1 MDYKIVEKQVSSSD
15 GIHSLCGKLYI
26 PNGEI
31 KGFFHVVHGMTEHI
45 GRYDRFLGEMA
56 KRGYLAF
63 AFDNLGHG
71 KTVNDNLELGFIADK
86 NGWKY
91 LIEDIKVFYN
101 AVKLEYGDMPYYL
114 FGHSMGSF
122 IVRVAVCR
130 TVFPNKVILSGTGGK
145 NKLAGLGIMLSS
157 VIKAFKGKR
166 HVSKFMDKI
175 VFGSYN
181 NGFESEGSKRS
192 WITSDSSLRDK
203 YDLDPLYNYRLSISA
218 LKEVI
223 TLNKIANSKREYQKF
238 SKDLAVFLICG
249 NEDPVSKRG
258 EGVLEVN
265 EKLKAVGVNAKTKI
279 YNGRHEIF
287 NEPQIKEQV
296 LTDVLEFIEK

>member
-1 MDYKIVEKQVSSSD
+1 MDYKIVEKQVLSSD
-15 GIHSLCGKLYI
+15 GVHSLYGKLYL

-31 KGFFHVVHGMTEHI
+31 KGYFHVVHGMTEHI

-86 NGWKY
+86 NGWEY

-101 AVKLEYGDMPYYL
+101 AVKLEFGDMPYYL

-122 IVRVAVCR
+122 IVRVATGR

-145 NKLAGLGIMLSS
+145 NNLAGLGIILSS
-157 VIKAFKGKR
+157 IIKAFKGKR

-181 NGFESEGSKRS
+181 NGFESENSKRS
-192 WITSDSSLRDK
+192 WITSDSSLRAK
-203 YDLDPLYNYRLSISA
+203 YDADPLYNYRLTISA
-218 LKEVI
+218 LKDVI
-223 TLNKIANSKREYQKF
+223 TLTKIANSKKGFQKY
-238 SKDLAVFLICG
+238 SKDSETFLICG
-249 NEDPVSKRG
+249 NQDPVSKRG
-258 EGVLEVN
+258 AGVLEVSN
-265 EKLKAVGVNAKTKI
+265 RLKAVGVNAKVKI

-287 NEPQIKEQV
+287 NEPNAKEEV
-296 LTDVLEFIEK
+296 LNDILSFLS